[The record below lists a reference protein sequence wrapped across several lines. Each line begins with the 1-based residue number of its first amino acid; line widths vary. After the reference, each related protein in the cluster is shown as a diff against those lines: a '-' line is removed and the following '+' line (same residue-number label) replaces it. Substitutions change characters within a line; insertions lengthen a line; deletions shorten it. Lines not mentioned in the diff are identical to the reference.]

1 MRETEILWQLRQL
14 PREVEPGRD
23 LWPTI
28 AAGIARQRAP
38 ERPRWLAPLALAAS
52 LLLTVG
58 LVGRAQF
65 QNNAQVDMPRAEADA
80 IASVV
85 VRSEA
90 RAVTEEYQAA
100 LRQLQGAPVPAD
112 VQPALQALDRS
123 VAQIHRAIAA
133 DPDAVFLLEQL
144 RRTYSTRLALPQRA
158 ITG

>member
-1 MRETEILWQLRQL
+1 MRETEILWPLRQL

-38 ERPRWLAPLALAAS
+38 ERPRWLARLALAAS

-65 QNNAQVDMPRAEADA
+65 QHNAQVDMPRAEADA
-80 IASVV
+80 ISSVV

-133 DPDAVFLLEQL
+133 DPDAVFLLDQL
-144 RRTYSTRLALPQRA
+144 RRTYSTRLALTQRA
-158 ITG
+158 FTG

>member
-1 MRETEILWQLRQL
+1 MRETEILWRLRQL
-14 PREVEPGRD
+14 PRDVEPGRD

-38 ERPRWLAPLALAAS
+38 QRPRWLAPLALVAS

-65 QNNAQVDMPRAEADA
+65 QHPAQVDTPRAEADA
-80 IASVV
+80 ISSVV

-112 VQPALQALDRS
+112 VQPTLQALDRS

-133 DPDAVFLLEQL
+133 DPDSVFLLDQL
-144 RRTYSTRLALPQRA
+144 RRTYSTRLALTQRA

>member
-23 LWPTI
+23 LWPSI

-38 ERPRWLAPLALAAS
+38 ERPRWLAPLALVAS

-65 QNNAQVDMPRAEADA
+65 QHNAQVDMPRAEADA
-80 IASVV
+80 ISSVV

-100 LRQLQGAPVPAD
+100 LRQLRGAPVPAD

-133 DPDAVFLLEQL
+133 DPDAVFLLDQL
-144 RRTYSTRLALPQRA
+144 RRTYSTRLALTQRA
-158 ITG
+158 FTG